1 MREDSKKIYYA
12 APYYRISMDD
22 GDLAVSGKGESNSIS
37 NQRSLI
43 EDYVKD
49 KQDIILCGER
59 IDDGFSGV
67 NFERP
72 AFKAMIEDIK
82 AGRINCVIVKDLS
95 RFGRNYIEVGR
106 YVQKIF
112 PYLGV
117 RFIAINDHY
126 DSIDTDDMEDSIMLP
141 FKNLINDSYSRDLS
155 IKVRSQFEIKRK
167 RGEFIGSFCSLWL

>member
-59 IDDGFSGV
+59 IDDGFIGL

-72 AFKAMIEDIK
+72 AFKEMIEECI
-82 AGRINCVIVKDLS
+82 L
-95 RFGRNYIEVGR
+95 E
-106 YVQKIF
+106 
-112 PYLGV
+112 
-117 RFIAINDHY
+117 
-126 DSIDTDDMEDSIMLP
+126 
-141 FKNLINDSYSRDLS
+141 
-155 IKVRSQFEIKRK
+155 
-167 RGEFIGSFCSLWL
+167 

>member
-141 FKNLINDSYSRDLS
+141 FKNLINDSTAGTFRLKS
-155 IKVRSQFEIKRK
+155 EA
-167 RGEFIGSFCSLWL
+167 SLK

>member
-1 MREDSKKIYYA
+1 MSDQKLIIG
-12 APYYRISMDD
+12 YYRLSMED
-22 GDLAVSGKGESNSIS
+22 ASEGESNSII

-112 PYLGV
+112 P
-117 RFIAINDHY
+117 
-126 DSIDTDDMEDSIMLP
+126 
-141 FKNLINDSYSRDLS
+141 
-155 IKVRSQFEIKRK
+155 
-167 RGEFIGSFCSLWL
+167 